1 MRAVWFLL
9 GLTVL
14 AGCTTTPDATIVP
27 APVEKPVANRAS
39 PMHEVETRYEVR
51 GYRDATDPSVRHEA
65 HAVYRTTRVPAHV
78 EALEVEPRATFASV
92 SYAPLPVSAELAAEL
107 GVQKQI
113 TSDVRAIEARM
124 TEVERHAQTQ
134 YQTLVNQTANT
145 IRLRQQ
151 LEKERA
157 RLHEPETKTP
167 GAAVGT
173 AAIDASAASETK

>member
-1 MRAVWFLL
+1 MRAVWILL

-14 AGCTTTPDATIVP
+14 VGCATAPKATVMP
-27 APVEKPVANRAS
+27 APVEKPVANQTS

-51 GYRDATDPSVRHEA
+51 GYRDATAPSVRHEA

-78 EALEVEPRATFASV
+78 ETLEVEPRATFASV
-92 SYAPLPVSAELAAEL
+92 SYAPLPASAELAAEL

-124 TEVERHAQTQ
+124 TEVERQAQTQ
-134 YQTLVNQTANT
+134 YQTLVNQTADT

-157 RLHEPETKTP
+157 RLREPETKTP
-167 GAAVGT
+167 GAAVDT
-173 AAIDASAASETK
+173 AAIDTSAASATK